1 MICDADALKRVMI
14 SNVTNYVRPN
24 YVRLL
29 FEDFMGQGLL
39 MAEGKVHDKQRKIFS
54 AAFHF
59 QNLSALSPNFSSQAD
74 KLVDSWFRKMPAD
87 SALVVDLIKEVH
99 NLAMDI
105 IGMVGFGYDFDSC
118 NGRETE
124 FGDAYSTVHSSAA
137 ITLSNTIQS
146 LWPFKLL
153 PTPGLLRKRRAL
165 HKLRS
170 VVARIVAKGREEQ
183 AAAAAAAAAGSAAAA
198 DCNLLGLML
207 RACDAAG
214 GGGMTDAEL
223 NDNILTF
230 LAAGHET
237 TASGICWT
245 LCACPGPACATPRRL
260 VSACLPRR
268 PARPPAR
275 RARPPA

>member
-1 MICDADALKRVMI
+1 MRLAAATSAAAAAFLGLFLALHKLKRLRSPLRLIPGPPEKSWIFGHFFELLGVGKAGEIHGEWVRKYGDILTYDMFLLGSRVMICDADALKRVMI

-170 VVARIVAKGREEQ
+170 VVARIVV
-183 AAAAAAAAAGSAAAA
+183 AARCFEHAQFGV
-198 DCNLLGLML
+198 GML
-207 RACDAAG
+207 EG
-214 GGGMTDAEL
+214 GQ
-223 NDNILTF
+223 
-230 LAAGHET
+230 
-237 TASGICWT
+237 
-245 LCACPGPACATPRRL
+245 
-260 VSACLPRR
+260 
-268 PARPPAR
+268 
-275 RARPPA
+275 